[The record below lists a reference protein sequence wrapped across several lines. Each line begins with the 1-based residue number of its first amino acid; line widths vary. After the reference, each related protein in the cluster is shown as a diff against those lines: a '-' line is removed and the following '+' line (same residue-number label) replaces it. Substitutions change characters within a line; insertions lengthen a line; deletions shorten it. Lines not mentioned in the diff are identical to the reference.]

1 MAHVLRGPTMKKS
14 TAPPSMPSRSLS
26 LLLLS
31 GAMALATVAVC
42 CNVRAKDAPIGAPLA
57 VLAGTLVM
65 PGMLFGAGVTVK
77 D

>member
-1 MAHVLRGPTMKKS
+1 
-14 TAPPSMPSRSLS
+14 MPSRSLS

-42 CNVRAKDAPIGAPLA
+42 CNVRAKDAPVGAPLA